1 MTAWGLSPSFAGF
14 MNPGLTFPG
23 GTPCGGGLESIV
35 LYHGRGVKVAILM
48 LPRTPM
54 VLIHTHDDPY

>member
-1 MTAWGLSPSFAGF
+1 

-35 LYHGRGVKVAILM
+35 LYHGLGVKLAILM